1 MFIFWLLILL
11 VWVPELEFSVD
22 LLARKAQREALALKN
37 KLDSSKLSKV
47 METTVEDQENLNTNL
62 SLVELMEQYL
72 LKDFSVQNLPAFHNQ
87 SEMNRN
93 VFEGEIFWIA
103 GFPTGVVDYITS
115 CILAGG
121 GLRSMVLC
129 DAVTVVLIG
138 ESAQSR

>member
-1 MFIFWLLILL
+1 M
-11 VWVPELEFSVD
+11 PELEFSVD

-37 KLDSSKLSKV
+37 KLDSSKLSTGKV
-47 METTVEDQENLNTNL
+47 IETTVGDQENLNTNL

-129 DAVTVVLIG
+129 DAVTVVLLG